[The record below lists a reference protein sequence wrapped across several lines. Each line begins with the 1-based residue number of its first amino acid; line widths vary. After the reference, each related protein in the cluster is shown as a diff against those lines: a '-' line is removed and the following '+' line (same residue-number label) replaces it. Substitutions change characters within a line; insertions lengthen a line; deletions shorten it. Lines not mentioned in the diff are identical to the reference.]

1 MQRTLASIPAVVL
14 LALAVLISPLAGQAL
29 AAKKVT
35 FMMSWIPDVRWA
47 PEIVAKYRGYFKAA
61 GLDVSLK
68 WAKGSRNA
76 GKTVATGAAEFGA
89 PSAGVVLTGRE
100 KGLPLVSI
108 LSSLRKTQISF
119 ISLKKT
125 GIKNPKD
132 FYGKKVGVQ
141 RGSATYIGF
150 LALMG
155 KYGIDIDKLNKIN
168 VGFGLKPL
176 LSGMVDVRPAYI
188 ANEVVLAKVKGIDLN
203 VIWIP
208 DHGIDQV
215 GNGTATNETFMKK
228 NPNVVRSFV
237 QATIKGYKHSMK
249 DPADALKAVLQHKP
263 DHKPEFQREALKI
276 IQNKISVAAKGH
288 PWGWAVHKEW
298 QTTHDNLVKYGVIK
312 KPVDVKKAY
321 TNQFIK

>member
-263 DHKPEFQREALKI
+263 DHKPEFQRRAMKI

-298 QTTHDNLVKYGVIK
+298 QMTHDNLVKYGVIK